1 MPVPPAER
9 LLVGQASCL
18 PLMGNSQDA
27 CSTSREIT
35 CEAGKMP
42 ASDGQQPNAGS
53 TSREIVG
60 QASCLQ
66 PSD

>member
-18 PLMGNSQDA
+18 PLMGNRQDA

-35 CEAGKMP
+35 CGAGILP
-42 ASDGQQPNAGS
+42 ASDGQQARCLFHQQRDCGAGILP
-53 TSREIVG
+53 E
-60 QASCLQ
+60 AE
-66 PSD
+66 